1 MQKIIVD
8 KEMLAKLHDL
18 RERLELCDEN
28 GRCLAVVQ
36 PKPERDRD
44 FLQSMEIPIS
54 EEELQ
59 RIESEIGKVKG
70 YTTAEVLAHLKNLEH
85 Q

>member
-1 MQKIIVD
+1 MEKIIVD
-8 KEMLAKLHDL
+8 KDMLAKLRDL
-18 RERLELCDEN
+18 RQSLELCDEQ
-28 GRCLAVVQ
+28 GHTLATVQ
-36 PKPERDRD
+36 PDPSRDRE
-44 FLQSMEIPIS
+44 FLRTVEVPIS

-70 YTTAEVLAHLKNLEH
+70 YTTAEVLAHLKSLEK